1 MGTYD
6 GHVPGTGTG
15 TLVPGTVPMVPGT
28 VPKVPGTG
36 TCRTLIVT
44 DEVRSDSDVLYIKF
58 MIREF
63 LIH

>member
-6 GHVPGTGTG
+6 RHVPGTG

-36 TCRTLIVT
+36 TCRTL
-44 DEVRSDSDVLYIKF
+44 VLMF
-58 MIREF
+58 REF
-63 LIH
+63 

>member
-36 TCRTLIVT
+36 TCRTL
-44 DEVRSDSDVLYIKF
+44 VLMF
-58 MIREF
+58 REF
-63 LIH
+63 

>member
-36 TCRTLIVT
+36 TCRTL
-44 DEVRSDSDVLYIKF
+44 VRSEK
-58 MIREF
+58 REYGDN
-63 LIH
+63 